1 MLKKFFTQLKKYKL
15 SVEQR
20 FININ
25 IFHLKITLIA
35 CVKNGFWLM
44 SVRVLDETKIKCSLY
59 QQGNLITQLWTP

>member
-15 SVEQR
+15 RVKQR

-35 CVKNGFWLM
+35 CVKNGYYHF
-44 SVRVLDETKIKCSLY
+44 RNIKNEGVISIKLKS
-59 QQGNLITQLWTP
+59 NSKNIL